1 MENMENKNTPVLSN
15 GVKEKGSKNWFS
27 IKIHELKEWWAEKTK
42 KMDKWSRKKPFRRKM
57 WLNKTLY
64 MMMIPYLV
72 LFFLF
77 TIIPVVMSFLLS
89 FTYFN
94 LLEAPRFIGWANYL
108 ALFLDDPIFIT
119 ALKNTLIIALITGP
133 LGYLLSFVFAWLIN
147 ELPNKLRAFI
157 TLVFYAPSIS
167 GSALAIWTLI
177 FASDIYGYANSFL
190 IDRKSVV

>member
-119 ALKNTLIIALITGP
+119 ALKNTLIIEIG
-133 LGYLLSFVFAWLIN
+133 
-147 ELPNKLRAFI
+147 RAH
-157 TLVFYAPSIS
+157 V
-167 GSALAIWTLI
+167 
-177 FASDIYGYANSFL
+177 
-190 IDRKSVV
+190 